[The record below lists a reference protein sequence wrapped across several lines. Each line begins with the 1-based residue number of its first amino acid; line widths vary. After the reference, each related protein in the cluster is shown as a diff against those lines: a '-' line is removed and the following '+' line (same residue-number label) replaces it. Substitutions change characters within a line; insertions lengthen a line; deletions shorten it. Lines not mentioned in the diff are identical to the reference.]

1 MTTKIRGIIKKR
13 KDLGV
18 KDNLTP
24 QIPAEP
30 ADNTAAVLDRL
41 MPHMDEASCITLA
54 CLPADY
60 SASAIARAVEDS
72 DAHLLNLNVTGCRT
86 DSGRMVVDL
95 RISHRN
101 PESVVRSLERYGF
114 EVISTDT
121 AAPLADAD
129 TMRDRALELLYYLD
143 L

>member
-1 MTTKIRGIIKKR
+1 MTTKVRGIIKKR

-24 QIPAEP
+24 QIH
-30 ADNTAAVLDRL
+30 TAPGVDATAVMHRL
-41 MPHMDEASCITLA
+41 MPPVDEASCITLA
-54 CLPADY
+54 CIPADY
-60 SASAIARAVEDS
+60 SASAIARAVEDC

-101 PESVVRSLERYGF
+101 PESAVRSLERYGF
-114 EVISTDT
+114 EVIATDSTATQSDSEV
-121 AAPLADAD
+121 
-129 TMRDRALELLYYLD
+129 MRDRARELLYYLD